1 MGGDISAWTDDKKGA
16 FERAGARV
24 LNADVKI
31 TGVTAASVLVSFV
44 AYAQQG
50 VYTDELSVAAKMR
63 DAAIVRRL
71 KEALAQETGIAVES
85 DPRVTKTTVFAFSA
99 TGELEGRTAF
109 ARTSA
114 IVGGVLGGF
123 FGVVLLTASLALGV
137 VCYRRHQAVAKGRS
151 STPAPGRQAAVVTTG
166 RV

>member
-50 VYTDELSVAAKMR
+50 VYLSL
-63 DAAIVRRL
+63 IH
-71 KEALAQETGIAVES
+71 I
-85 DPRVTKTTVFAFSA
+85 
-99 TGELEGRTAF
+99 
-109 ARTSA
+109 
-114 IVGGVLGGF
+114 
-123 FGVVLLTASLALGV
+123 
-137 VCYRRHQAVAKGRS
+137 
-151 STPAPGRQAAVVTTG
+151 
-166 RV
+166 